1 MEECESV
8 TEVGLNVDSKHHKN
22 VKVQGFCNSQ
32 MPLIEKISPE
42 CHPILAQWSNLQ
54 QLHPDRSKVEPV
66 TGGQPPRH
74 PQRTRNP
81 RSWHWSVA
89 DGQLS

>member
-1 MEECESV
+1 MTGVELTINHLQPPAFIFLFHRMEECESV

-42 CHPILAQWSNLQ
+42 CHPILAPMV
-54 QLHPDRSKVEPV
+54 QL
-66 TGGQPPRH
+66 TTAPPR
-74 PQRTRNP
+74 
-81 RSWHWSVA
+81 SV
-89 DGQLS
+89 QS

>member
-8 TEVGLNVDSKHHKN
+8 TEVGLNVKN

-42 CHPILAQWSNLQ
+42 CHPILAQWSNIQ
-54 QLHPDRSKVEPV
+54 QLYPDRSKVEPV
-66 TGGQPPRH
+66 TGGQPTSHHHHRH
-74 PQRTRNP
+74 HHRRHHHHRLT
-81 RSWHWSVA
+81 SK
-89 DGQLS
+89 LS